1 MNIGIVST
9 IKRGREKGDVD
20 YQDTT
25 NQEDSRSSITSV
37 HDSLHLH
44 LRSETVFMLL
54 VAIFMVDMVICYV
67 DVLVDIMVDIFH
79 VGAQHVAT
87 LLPGMHLLQNFSS
100 KEARPAQ
107 EQRIV
112 CPF

>member
-9 IKRGREKGDVD
+9 IKRGREKGDVRFLD
-20 YQDTT
+20 YQDST

-54 VAIFMVDMVICYV
+54 VAIFMDICYV
-67 DVLVDIMVDIFH
+67 DVLVDIMVDIFRAGVH
-79 VGAQHVAT
+79 HVAT
-87 LLPGMHLLQNFSS
+87 LLAGMHLLQNYSS

-107 EQRIV
+107 E
-112 CPF
+112 

>member
-9 IKRGREKGDVD
+9 IK
-20 YQDTT
+20 
-25 NQEDSRSSITSV
+25 S
-37 HDSLHLH
+37 
-44 LRSETVFMLL
+44 SETVLLL
-54 VAIFMVDMVICYV
+54 VAIFMVKCHV